1 MVSQKKIRNKTM
13 RKKQRDNGYFE
24 LSDIYHTNKKR
35 VALDR
40 KKIFENIN
48 KLKEKI
54 VLNSNSGN
62 QKKADTFLRFL
73 LENQKEKGYLVK
85 SLSDISTKIDD
96 INFKIKILKLAYEI
110 DNYDTVTLSSYA
122 TALANNGD
130 NEKSFEF
137 FEKSL
142 RIDENN
148 TVTLN
153 SYATALANSG
163 DNEKSFEFF
172 EKSLRIDEND
182 IVTLFSFGLF
192 LKSIQNYPKAIE
204 MFKRALDLDILDY
217 QKNYL
222 YLMLGELYFYNGQ
235 KILGEKYFQLLIDN
249 SKNKDEA
256 LIKSAL
262 AIFKQNPYDE
272 RGSKKLL
279 EVSYISKFIKQ
290 AFGLLSVS
298 ATQKLFYKFFNHNKN
313 ENSNI
318 INTTLELN
326 RAIYHKIENQIS
338 ILRALFDMSIRKESN
353 HTIKEKLKEIQFKV
367 LEIFQIIKDKKDIE
381 KKTIDLNKN
390 DFDKLIEV
398 ISNIAHNITDKISN
412 KLHVIKSR
420 LMILKKNYPEIDN
433 QIKTTVATLNN
444 LKDLKQ
450 GSLRI
455 NIVTFQLQ
463 ELLKNLK
470 HNMQLNNAVINFEI
484 INGEIN
490 SDKQKITE
498 CINELIENSIRHNSE
513 IDKIDIFIK
522 LKIIHNPKIL
532 TEKKEGDFLKIIYT
546 DNGRGI
552 KSKNKEWIFNPLN
565 STIKDGSG
573 LGLFIIKRIV
583 EKLHG
588 RIYEDGINGAR
599 FNIYIPNRDKEK

>member
-1 MVSQKKIRNKTM
+1 M
-13 RKKQRDNGYFE
+13 
-24 LSDIYHTNKKR
+24 
-35 VALDR
+35 
-40 KKIFENIN
+40 
-48 KLKEKI
+48 
-54 VLNSNSGN
+54 
-62 QKKADTFLRFL
+62 
-73 LENQKEKGYLVK
+73 
-85 SLSDISTKIDD
+85 
-96 INFKIKILKLAYEI
+96 
-110 DNYDTVTLSSYA
+110 
-122 TALANNGD
+122 
-130 NEKSFEF
+130 
-137 FEKSL
+137 
-142 RIDENN
+142 
-148 TVTLN
+148 
-153 SYATALANSG
+153 ANSG

-522 LKIIHNPKIL
+522 LEIIHNPKIL

-565 STIKDGSG
+565 STIKDDSG